1 MAQHGSNAVSDLNKL
16 KKFSD
21 DLYRESYLDS
31 HVKSS
36 IAYQIQALREKAR
49 LNQSDFGKLV
59 GKPQSVISR
68 LENTEYGGVNVNTL
82 LQIANRL
89 KIGLLVRFCDFD
101 AILDL
106 DVGPESMKV
115 ENIEETLRRVQ
126 QIEQTLKRTVKQL
139 GKSVSATPM
148 SASGSSQKKRA
159 SRRSRGA
166 ARE

>member
-1 MAQHGSNAVSDLNKL
+1 MSDLNKL
-16 KKFSD
+16 KKFSND
-21 DLYRESYLDS
+21 SYRESYLDS

-36 IAYQIQALREKAR
+36 IAYQIQALREKAG

-101 AILDL
+101 TILDL

-126 QIEQTLKRTVKQL
+126 KIEQTLKKAVERL
-139 GKSVSATPM
+139 GKSASAAPM
-148 SASGSSQKKRA
+148 SASSPIEKKRP